1 MTRVLRGKAIQQC
14 MVELG
19 LSLHV
24 TMLKFKL
31 QINDSDVKSDNR
43 SRRVVGVA
51 SRRTSPWSRNHP
63 LSERLSICEMKIGL
77 P

>member
-24 TMLKFKL
+24 TMLTFKL
-31 QINDSDVKSDNR
+31 QMNDSGANSDNR
-43 SRRVVGVA
+43 SRRVVGVT
-51 SRRTSPWSRNHP
+51 SRRISPWSRNHP
-63 LSERLSICEMKIGL
+63 LSERLSICEMKVGL